1 MKRLY
6 IFVCEGNKER
16 SGNEG
21 IFWNRL
27 WCEEVRKNI
36 NNSNGNKQTRQRHT
50 MHGARLPKTYRIIL
64 GLNVSE
70 MHTDWSRECSQ
81 KRSRKHSRNSKVC

>member
-1 MKRLY
+1 
-6 IFVCEGNKER
+6 
-16 SGNEG
+16 
-21 IFWNRL
+21 
-27 WCEEVRKNI
+27 
-36 NNSNGNKQTRQRHT
+36 